1 MLIRLEEAQTRVEQ
15 QNSDLVNK
23 LKFKM
28 KSLPSAKSTISKHDI
43 DTYYEEFMAEVNVIE
58 KELIENEVSLYN
70 QIVPPDENQ
79 SDSDQYFAK

>member
-28 KSLPSAKSTISKHDI
+28 KSLPSAKTHIKKEEI
-43 DTYYEEFMAEVNVIE
+43 DLYYDEFMAEVNVIE
-58 KELIENEVSLYN
+58 KELIENEVSL
-70 QIVPPDENQ
+70 
-79 SDSDQYFAK
+79 